1 MTIII
6 CSGIHAPDLTDN
18 FIHNLNIIN
27 QKFLAANIL
36 VITHPQIPVYSP
48 AHLEKFLK
56 KNLNKNDSLLF
67 ISFSAG
73 VVGSIGAARNWQSKE
88 GKIKALIAIDGW
100 GVPLIA
106 DFPIYRLSHDYFTHW
121 SSELLGKS
129 RESFYSQP
137 EVEHL
142 TIWNSPHQTWGW
154 WLNKSG
160 SKIRCTAADFVLNL
174 LQKYDEI

>member
-1 MTIII
+1 MTIIV
-6 CSGIHAPDLTDN
+6 CSGIHNPDLTDN
-18 FIHNLNIIN
+18 FLNNLNIIN
-27 QKFLAANIL
+27 QKFLAADIL
-36 VITHPQIPVYSP
+36 VITYPQIPVYSP
-48 AHLEKFLK
+48 VHLEKFLTQK
-56 KNLNKNDSLLF
+56 IDQNNDLFF

-73 VVGSIGAARNWQSKE
+73 VVGSIGAAKNWQSKG

-106 DFPIYRLSHDYFTHW
+106 NFPIYRLSHDYFTHW
-121 SSELLGKS
+121 SLELLGRS

-160 SKIRCTAADFVLNL
+160 TKIRCTAADFVLNL